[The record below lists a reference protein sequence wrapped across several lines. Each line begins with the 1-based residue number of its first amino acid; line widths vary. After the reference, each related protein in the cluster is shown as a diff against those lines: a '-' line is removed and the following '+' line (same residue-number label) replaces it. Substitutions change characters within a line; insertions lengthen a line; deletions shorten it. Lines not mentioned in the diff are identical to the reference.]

1 MAEESPLW
9 DDATSKDRGPFR
21 AKLGKRL
28 GEMNDIDLNN
38 REPEDVSRHVGF
50 KYDSSNA
57 AHKNLLTH
65 LLNDG
70 LAGSLYMGP
79 EGKVSMHKALV
90 EPFKNS
96 QGSPV
101 FDKTSKL
108 WKEAMDSAG
117 DTTFFG
123 DKVKPSVAPVVQRK
137 KVSVNRR
144 PEMGD
149 TFGPGMTRI
158 DPELAAKAAAK
169 EAAEKAKADA
179 AEKAARLKERKRRLR
194 ED

>member
-28 GEMNDIDLNN
+28 GEMNNIDLNN

-50 KYDSSNA
+50 KYDSNNA

-70 LAGSLYMGP
+70 LAGSLTMGP

-123 DKVKPSVAPVVQRK
+123 DKVKPSVAPVVRR
-137 KVSVNRR
+137 KVSVNKSA
-144 PEMGD
+144 EMGG
-149 TFGPGMTRI
+149 TFGPSTTRT

-169 EAAEKAKADA
+169 AAAEKAKADA